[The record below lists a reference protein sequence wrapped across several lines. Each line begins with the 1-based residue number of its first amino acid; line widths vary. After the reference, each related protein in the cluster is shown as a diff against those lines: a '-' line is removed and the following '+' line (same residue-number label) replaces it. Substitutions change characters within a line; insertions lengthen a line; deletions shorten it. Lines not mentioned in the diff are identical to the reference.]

1 MMTVHL
7 VKLCVGADSVDDLAA
22 WQRHVMTHHPT
33 PVHHT
38 RMTPK
43 RLADLLDGGSIF
55 WVIKRQIR
63 VRQRLLDI
71 RTVTDSSG
79 RDVCELVL
87 DPELVPTELQPQKP
101 FQGWRYLTPEAAPA
115 DARGTDLPDEIP
127 ADLGEALKKALVW

>member
-1 MMTVHL
+1 MTVHL
-7 VKLCVGADSVDDLAA
+7 VKLCVGADSIDDLIA
-22 WQRHVMTHHPT
+22 WQRHVMTRYPT

-43 RLADLLDGGSIF
+43 RIADLLDGGSIY

-63 VRQRLLDI
+63 VRQRLDDI

-79 RDVCELVL
+79 RDLCELVL
-87 DPELVPTELQPQKP
+87 DPTLVPTELQPKKP

-115 DARGTDLPDEIP
+115 DARGGTLPDEIP
-127 ADLGEALKKALVW
+127 ADLGEALKKAMVW